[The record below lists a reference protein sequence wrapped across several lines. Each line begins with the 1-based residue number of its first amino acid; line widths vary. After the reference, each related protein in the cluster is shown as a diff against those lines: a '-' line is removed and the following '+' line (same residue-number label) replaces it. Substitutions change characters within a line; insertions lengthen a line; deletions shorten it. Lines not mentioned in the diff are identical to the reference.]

1 MADKAVAVS
10 NCPTNFLYF
19 VLHYVIMNKEHVIHV
34 RMDDMEYDDLMRVTG
49 GRKVSTFIRD
59 CIRMG
64 IYYHVMTGK
73 VDWDGNQ
80 KSVHNRSV
88 DEGDGTD

>member
-1 MADKAVAVS
+1 
-10 NCPTNFLYF
+10 
-19 VLHYVIMNKEHVIHV
+19 MNKEHVIHV
-34 RMDDMEYDDLMRVTG
+34 RVDEKEYEDIIRVTG

-64 IYYHVMTGK
+64 VFYHIMTGR

-80 KSVHNRSV
+80 KDLRERSV
-88 DEGDGTD
+88 EK